1 MNTTELLA
9 IFRAEVFDFTAPY
22 LWSDAL
28 VYGYIDDAQKQFCRD
43 TYGIAD
49 ARSFKITIKSDGTE
63 WYKLDPRILK
73 IRDATFADTGRKV
86 GMVSAEKASAQGVT
100 FTGAVGPL
108 KNLVTGL
115 EANTVRAWPV
125 PNTAAIVNLLTFRLP
140 NDVGAGDD
148 LEIEPQHHRD
158 LLLWVKYRAYSV
170 QDAETADKQAAA
182 DNLAKHGLFTAK
194 ALREQS
200 RASHE
205 AGAVIYGGY

>member
-1 MNTTELLA
+1 MTTTELLA
-9 IFRAEVFDFTAPY
+9 IFRAEVYDSTAPY

-49 ARSFKITIKSDGTE
+49 ARSFKITIKADGTE

-73 IRDATFADTGRKV
+73 IRSATFADTGRKIS
-86 GMVSAEKASAQGVT
+86 MVAAEKADAEGVT
-100 FTGAVGPL
+100 FDGTAGPL
-108 KNLVTGL
+108 KALVTGL

-125 PNTAAIVNLLTFRLP
+125 PNTAAIVNLTTFRLP
-140 NDVGAGDD
+140 DDVGAGDD
-148 LEIEPQHHRD
+148 LEIEPQHHRN
-158 LLLWVKYRAYSV
+158 LLLWVKYRAYGV
-170 QDAETADKQAAA
+170 QDAETADKKARADALAEHQA
-182 DNLAKHGLFTAK
+182 FVAK

-205 AGAVIYGGY
+205 AGAVVYGGI